1 MRRLFIP
8 TRSKPEADS
17 ALRKLILAS
26 LDDSKAE
33 EVAFVDLS
41 GKTSF
46 ADAMVIANGRS
57 QRHVG
62 SIADNVAKALREYG
76 MQHVTIEGK
85 ETCNWVL
92 IDGGDIIVHVF
103 RPEFREMYNLEKMW
117 SVALPQQEMAL

>member
-1 MRRLFIP
+1 MLK
-8 TRSKPEADS
+8 S
-17 ALRKLILAS
+17 LITAS

-33 EVAFVDLS
+33 DIAFVDLS

-46 ADAMVIANGRS
+46 ADAMIIATGRS

-62 SIADNVAKALREYG
+62 SIADALVARLKASGREL
-76 MQHVTIEGK
+76 VTCEGK

-92 IDGGDIIVHVF
+92 IDAGDIVVHVF

-117 SVALPQQEMAL
+117 SVALPQQQEMAL